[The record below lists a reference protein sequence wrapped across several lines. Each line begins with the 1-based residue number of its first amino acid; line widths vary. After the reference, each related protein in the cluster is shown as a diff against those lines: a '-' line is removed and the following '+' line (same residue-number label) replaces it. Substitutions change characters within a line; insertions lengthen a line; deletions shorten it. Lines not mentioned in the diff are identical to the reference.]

1 MLKLPKNM
9 LFCKKE
15 LYYFQNPKEVTRDQV
30 KDLFREYQL
39 AVGDLVYF
47 PREVMHRG
55 YGGVLA

>member
-1 MLKLPKNM
+1 M